1 MMETIDRDIKDA
13 LIAKDKVRVSVLRMV
28 KSAAKNIAIDE
39 RRELTE
45 KDWNNVFKKEVK
57 QRQDALAAAGSG
69 RPDFVAEMEAELA
82 VLKGYLPE
90 ELSETEIRAVIMQ
103 VIQETG
109 ASSKADLKKV
119 MPVVMG
125 KLADRADGRTINR
138 LVQESLS

>member
-1 MMETIDRDIKDA
+1 MMEKMDRDIKDA
-13 LIAKDKVRVSVLRMV
+13 LLAKDKVRVSVLRMV

-45 KDWNNVFKKEVK
+45 KDWNNVIKKEVK

-90 ELSETEIRAVIMQ
+90 ELSETEIRDVIMQ
-103 VIQETG
+103 VIQDTG
-109 ASSKADLKKV
+109 ATSKADLKKV

-138 LVQESLS
+138 LVQEALS

>member
-1 MMETIDRDIKDA
+1 MMEKMDRDIKDA
-13 LIAKDKVRVSVLRMV
+13 LLAKDKVRVSVLRMV

-45 KDWNNVFKKEVK
+45 KDWNNVIKKEVK

-90 ELSETEIRAVIMQ
+90 ELSETEIRDVIMQ
-103 VIQETG
+103 VIQEIG
-109 ASSKADLKKV
+109 ATSKADLKKV

-138 LVQESLS
+138 LVQEALS